1 MVADGTH
8 IIVLYIGKSE
18 AVQYNRCADPVITV
32 LPAISST
39 LAAKVLIVSLSSMRI
54 PRKQACL
61 ISLR

>member
-1 MVADGTH
+1 
-8 IIVLYIGKSE
+8 
-18 AVQYNRCADPVITV
+18 